1 MTKSQ
6 ALLSTKGQ
14 ALLMKKSLTAFI
26 SILLFFFSSSKVY
39 AVCPACTIAVGAGL
53 GLSRFLGID
62 DTISGVWVGG
72 LILSTSLWLISW
84 LEKKNFKIFSKL
96 NKKLLSYL
104 TIIFIYSLVLIPF
117 WPAGIIGHPVNT
129 ILGIDKLLFGTLVG
143 SVFFLLGFWAD
154 KKVRQIK
161 GRQLFAFQKVAFPVV
176 SLLIISLVIFFYG
189 GYLY

>member
-1 MTKSQ
+1 
-6 ALLSTKGQ
+6 
-14 ALLMKKSLTAFI
+14 MKKIISFFLASLG
-26 SILLFFFSSSKVY
+26 LLALSSPTY
-39 AVCPACTIAVGAGL
+39 AVCPVCTIAVGAGL

-72 LILSTSLWLISW
+72 LILSTSLWTISW

-104 TIIFIYSLVLIPF
+104 TIIIIYGLVLIPL

-129 ILGIDKLLFGTLVG
+129 ILGIDKLLSGTLIG
-143 SVFFLLGFWAD
+143 SVFFLLGLWAD

-161 GRQLFAFQKVAFPVV
+161 GGQLFVFQKVAFPVV
-176 SLLIISLVIFFYG
+176 SLLIISLVIYFYG

>member
-6 ALLSTKGQ
+6 ALL
-14 ALLMKKSLTAFI
+14 MEKSLTAFI

-39 AVCPACTIAVGAGL
+39 AVCPVCTIAVGAGL

-72 LILSTSLWLISW
+72 LILSTSLWIISW

-96 NKKLLSYL
+96 NKRLLSYL
-104 TIIFIYSLVLIPF
+104 TIIFMYSLVLIPL

-129 ILGIDKLLFGTLVG
+129 ILGIDRILLGTFIGSLAFLFGVLADRKVREVKGHQLFNFQKLLF
-143 SVFFLLGFWAD
+143 
-154 KKVRQIK
+154 
-161 GRQLFAFQKVAFPVV
+161 PVLALAIT
-176 SLLIISLVIFFYG
+176 SLLFYF
-189 GYLY
+189 LTR